1 MQKTLTTDEAI
12 QLLLADDNASWSR
25 DGARAI
31 VEYLEQLEEDTD
43 EPLQFDRVAI
53 RCDFTEY
60 GSALEA
66 ATEYTAPMDN
76 EQAALEWLQERTT
89 VIPFD
94 GRTTLPGGQVLGSAG
109 VIVAIF

>member
-1 MQKTLTTDEAI
+1 MQKTLTTDEAV
-12 QLLLADDNASWSR
+12 QLLLADDNANWSL

-31 VEYLEQLEEDTD
+31 VEYLEQQEDEND

-53 RCDFTEY
+53 RCNFTEY

-76 EQAALEWLQERTT
+76 EQAALEWLQVRTV

-94 GRTTLPGGQVLGSAG
+94 GRITLAGGQVLGSAG
-109 VIVAIF
+109 VVVASF